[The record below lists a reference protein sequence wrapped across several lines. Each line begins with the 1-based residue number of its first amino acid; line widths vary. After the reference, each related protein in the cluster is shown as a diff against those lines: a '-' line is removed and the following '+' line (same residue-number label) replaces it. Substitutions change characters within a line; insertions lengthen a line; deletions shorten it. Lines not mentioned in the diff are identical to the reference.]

1 MISASGEAGCVGGAS
16 GCAGERAVFMVHE
29 ECCQESV
36 AWAVSLRAA
45 QLLAG
50 DSFTRRRSVAPLG
63 ASLAFGEIA
72 SERSRARPTEPAR
85 STEQPLR
92 PHARPQKG
100 SHVPTHPLSSCIAAR
115 ARPHPHDSRETPR
128 SAQAGLLAR
137 SRPRD
142 LRVNPW
148 RAARCPALPKQK
160 GFPCRPTSTHG
171 GGLRFGRRTPKAC
184 VEHLCGHSLVASRDE
199 NSEGP
204 DCRVRQRIRSALSR
218 AERCAFA
225 RRSGLCPT

>member
-1 MISASGEAGCVGGAS
+1 MRVRGAS
-16 GCAGERAVFMVHE
+16 GCAGERAVFMVHA

-128 SAQAGLLAR
+128 SALAGLLAR

-142 LRVNPW
+142 LRVNHGGRLGIPLC
-148 RAARCPALPKQK
+148 RNRRGPLAGRP
-160 GFPCRPTSTHG
+160 RPTG
-171 GGLRFGRRTPKAC
+171 VVLAFGRRTPKAC